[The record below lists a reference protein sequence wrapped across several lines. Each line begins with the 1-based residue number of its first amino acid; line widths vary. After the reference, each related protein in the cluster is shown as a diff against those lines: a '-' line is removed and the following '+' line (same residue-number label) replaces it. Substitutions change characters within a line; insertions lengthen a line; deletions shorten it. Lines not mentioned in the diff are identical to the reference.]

1 MQRIIPLLLINLL
14 PVACVALFGWSAF
27 ILLFLYWAENVVV
40 GIFTLVK
47 MLIAGLA
54 KGPWEIVPT
63 LFYSS
68 FFVVHY
74 GIFCTVHGSLIW
86 TFANGFGDDPDLSQL
101 SALLIGQ
108 FLNNAVI
115 LTNLFVITAF
125 HLYLFIGFWLLP
137 GRWRKEKTNEIMAS
151 PYGRIIVIHLTI
163 LIGGFITVSLGEPL
177 YMVFLLALLKTLM
190 ELGVSIASNLPGKV
204 GALRRV

>member
-27 ILLFLYWAENVVV
+27 ILLILYWAENVVV

-63 LFYSS
+63 LFYSG
-68 FFVVHY
+68 FFVAHY
-74 GIFCTVHGSLIW
+74 GIFCTVHGALIW
-86 TFANGFGDDPDLSQL
+86 TFANGFGDGPDLSQL
-101 SALLIGQ
+101 SPLLIGQ
-108 FLNNAVI
+108 FFSNAVM
-115 LTNLFVITAF
+115 LANLFVIVAF
-125 HLYLFIGFWLLP
+125 HLYLFVAFWLLP
-137 GRWRKEKTNEIMAS
+137 GHWRQEKTNEIMAS

-163 LIGGFITVSLGEPL
+163 LVGGFITVSLGEPL
-177 YMVFLLALLKTLM
+177 YMVVLLALLKTLM
-190 ELGVSIASNLPGKV
+190 ELGVSLASNLPGKA
-204 GALRRV
+204 GALRTV